1 LITILALFSRHYA
14 ASSPDDKCT
23 LAADRNAINRRNVQA
38 DVKKAY
44 AANKKFFILEVKAR
58 IIAACIG
65 ILNNKKNIPCQHLL
79 FEEPI
84 TTEIQKKNYIRSL
97 AAAIVDKFVLDKS
110 TSSDILNKILGEADK
125 EDALRNQ
132 QVDANG
138 RYICGFP
145 GCSKTYK

>member
-1 LITILALFSRHYA
+1 LYIGSR
-14 ASSPDDKCT
+14 P
-23 LAADRNAINRRNVQA
+23 
-38 DVKKAY
+38 KK
-44 AANKKFFILEVKAR
+44 IRVEGPLKAR

-65 ILNNKKNIPCQHLL
+65 ILNNKKNILCQHLL

-132 QVDANG
+132 QVDAS
-138 RYICGFP
+138 RF
-145 GCSKTYK
+145 SWM